1 MAIISS
7 FPGKSKPKLQEK
19 TITES
24 QLWQTDTEIVADSG
38 FDGLGK
44 VKVNR
49 MPCIA
54 TVLKSGKD
62 DYDPKSTDGKT
73 LTVKIKKEDLT
84 SRRFNASLDDIM
96 MLRVVCKSEVEDNQI
111 KEQLFSIHYVDSLG
125 GYYGGC
131 LYSRQGNYGQ
141 SPSWAYTGTPIGEIK
156 SVTDEGAYYKFIF
169 NCNSTTYSYAVNVTY
184 DWQVIAYSNT
194 GVL

>member
-19 TITES
+19 TFTES
-24 QLWQTDTEIVADSG
+24 QLWQTNTEIVADTG

-44 VKVNR
+44 VKINR
-49 MPCIA
+49 MVCIA
-54 TVLKSGKD
+54 TNLQSGTG

-96 MLRVVCKSEVEDNQI
+96 MLRVVCRSEAEGNQI
-111 KEQLFSIHYVDSLG
+111 KEQLIYINYSDDLG
-125 GYYGGC
+125 KYYGSC
-131 LYSRQGNYGQ
+131 LYSRQGSMQN
-141 SPSWAYTGTPIGEIK
+141 PSWAYSYTPIGNIK
-156 SVTDEGAYYKFIF
+156 SVTDEGTYYKFVIES
-169 NCNSTTYSYAVNVTY
+169 NSTDYSYVANVTY

-194 GVL
+194 GVS